1 MLSDSGRAFLEK
13 PVKFEFTQNHDYKVE
28 SEEAVSASKGSALDD
43 VLLKILRDL
52 RKKVAT
58 QYQLPPYVI
67 FQDSSLE
74 DMATVYP
81 ISSDEFANVQGVS
94 KGKALRYGEQFSE
107 LIKKYVE
114 ENDIERQDDF
124 MVRTTVNKSSDKVKI
139 IQAVD
144 QQLPLVDIARNLG
157 KTRQELLDEIETIVN
172 SGTKLNLSY
181 AIEDVLD
188 DDLAEEIY
196 DYFKDAESDALE
208 IALDE
213 FEDEDIDL
221 IDIQIVRIKFMSENA
236 N

>member
-1 MLSDSGRAFLEK
+1 
-13 PVKFEFTQNHDYKVE
+13 
-28 SEEAVSASKGSALDD
+28 
-43 VLLKILRDL
+43 
-52 RKKVAT
+52 
-58 QYQLPPYVI
+58 
-67 FQDSSLE
+67 
-74 DMATVYP
+74 
-81 ISSDEFANVQGVS
+81 
-94 KGKALRYGEQFSE
+94 
-107 LIKKYVE
+107 VE

-144 QQLPLVDIARNLG
+144 QQLPLVDIAKNLG

-208 IALDE
+208 TALDE
-213 FEDEDIDL
+213 FDDEDIDL

>member
-1 MLSDSGRAFLEK
+1 
-13 PVKFEFTQNHDYKVE
+13 
-28 SEEAVSASKGSALDD
+28 
-43 VLLKILRDL
+43 
-52 RKKVAT
+52 
-58 QYQLPPYVI
+58 
-67 FQDSSLE
+67 
-74 DMATVYP
+74 MATVYP

-94 KGKALRYGEQFSE
+94 KGKALRYGKQFSE
-107 LIKKYVE
+107 LIMKYVE

-144 QQLPLVDIARNLG
+144 QQLPLIDIAKNLG

-181 AIEDVLD
+181 AIEDQLD
-188 DDLAEEIY
+188 EDLAEEIY

-208 IALDE
+208 SAMDE
-213 FEDEDIDL
+213 FENEDIDL